1 MFAEIGPNAI
11 QLMMD
16 IYGNYVLQKCFEHGQ
31 QVQKKALAAQ
41 MKPKILELST
51 QMYGCRVVQKVRIS
65 RNLSSPTRFKAAS
78 RSRVLHARPAT
89 VLTPC
94 HRPLTTSFS
103 SSRSSSPLLC
113 NRT

>member
-1 MFAEIGPNAI
+1 
-11 QLMMD
+11 MMD

-31 QVQKKALAAQ
+31 QLQKKALAAQ

-65 RNLSSPTRFKAAS
+65 RDWSSPTRFKAAS
-78 RSRVLHARPAT
+78 RPHIRYAGPVT

-94 HRPLTTSFS
+94 HRLLTTSS
-103 SSRSSSPLLC
+103 SRSRSSSPLLC